1 MKYNEIFDRLENVA
15 KAYNWNVDNDGR
27 ITAVIKSGFWRGR
40 SLNPITALAHKAGL
54 AGLAGFWITSD
65 TRRGT
70 EFAARLLGIPRS
82 VARQF
87 YSATIASRNNGNTQ
101 VLRGRIRQALEV

>member
-15 KAYNWNVDNDGR
+15 EAYNWNVDNDGR

-54 AGLAGFWITSD
+54 AGFWIPSD
-65 TRRGT
+65 TRQGT
-70 EFAARLLGIPRS
+70 EFAARFLGIPRS

>member
-1 MKYNEIFDRLENVA
+1 MKYNEILDRLENVA
-15 KAYNWNVDNDGR
+15 EAYNWNVDSNGK
-27 ITAVIKSGFWRGR
+27 ITAVIKNGFWRGS
-40 SLNPITALAHKAGL
+40 SLNPITAIAHKAG
-54 AGLAGFWITSD
+54 FWLMIN
-65 TRRGT
+65 TREGT
-70 EFAARLLGIPRS
+70 ESAARFLGIPRS